1 MKHIPKTAEPTA
13 FTQWKIGE
21 DPNWNPGWGELDS
34 SRTMKTLVKKALL
47 DEQGNICCYCGIG
60 LTDTDSHIE
69 HFRPRHGVYA
79 FPQGEIEYANLLA
92 CCLPE
97 KQDAAKNHC
106 GMKKGAADPGQIVS
120 PLDPTCEAR
129 FSYASNGEIEAHTKT
144 DAIALNT
151 ISKLGFCRAD
161 CHGHAVVAAE
171 PRQYIHAILFLNR
184 LRTSKLC
191 LIFACPLYKKPH
203 IRCLLVHPGTV
214 QVDQK
219 QPLLVHITS
228 VQVAPTWSLQH

>member
-151 ISKLGFCRAD
+151 ISKLGLDIAFLTKHRYEALEGAGLFDAAVTSAELTVMATQLLQRNPDNTFTPFCFSTAY
-161 CHGHAVVAAE
+161 V
-171 PRQYIHAILFLNR
+171 
-184 LRTSKLC
+184 LRN
-191 LIFACPLYKKPH
+191 Y
-203 IRCLLVHPGTV
+203 V
-214 QVDQK
+214 
-219 QPLLVHITS
+219 
-228 VQVAPTWSLQH
+228 